1 MIFDWAE
8 SKSLCFTLSESSVS
22 PAGLALLADE
32 QLQSGVRPPAAFP
45 HDLHWLILTTST
57 TGAYSSFAFGAEL
70 PRVARLAKR
79 LTEFGVPF
87 GRLLV
92 EGSSPGRAPHTPSGP
107 SLFAGEEALH
117 ATWIDGGV
125 SATARAP
132 LPWVVRAGYCEKK
145 GGGTS
150 LFGSEAFKRRF
161 LVIQPPSPGVLSP
174 SG

>member
-22 PAGLALLADE
+22 PAGLSLMSDE
-32 QLQSGVRPPAAFP
+32 PLQSGVGKPAALP

-70 PRVARLAKR
+70 PRVVRLAKR

-92 EGSSPGRAPHTPSGP
+92 EGSSPGRALHTPSGP
-107 SLFAGEEALH
+107 ALFAGEEALH
-117 ATWIDGGV
+117 ASLIDGDADAQR
-125 SATARAP
+125 AT
-132 LPWVVRAGYCEKK
+132 LPWVGRAGYCEKK

-161 LVIQPPSPGVLSP
+161 FVIQPPSPGVLSP